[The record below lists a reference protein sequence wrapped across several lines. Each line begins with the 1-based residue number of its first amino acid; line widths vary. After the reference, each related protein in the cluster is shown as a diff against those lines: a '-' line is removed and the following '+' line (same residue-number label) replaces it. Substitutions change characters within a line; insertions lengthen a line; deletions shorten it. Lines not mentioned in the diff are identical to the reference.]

1 MNIRTELRFGT
12 LAAAAV
18 LFAAA
23 QGAAD
28 GHSIKIGLTSSF
40 TGPAAFYGEE
50 QRWGVEMAMEEINAA
65 GGVLGMDLEFAFE
78 DNRCNP
84 TEAVKAVNALITQHE
99 VKAIVGALCSSATLA
114 ALPVVERAEVPLVTS
129 TSTAASITDQIGE
142 GVNRWAFR
150 STIAD
155 DGMASSMIAF
165 LMEEGVNTISII
177 GEDTD
182 YGRGGAEVFAA
193 AAEAHGME
201 ILSTDFVNP
210 TAPEFSAI
218 ITKLKANKPD
228 RLAVYFTSTPLTAF
242 YRQYEIAR
250 LNIPGTGRLNI
261 DHVLTNVLSE
271 EYVSSGGFDGT
282 TSVNPYSPEL
292 ETEAN
297 KEFAARYMDKY
308 GRNPSQISFM
318 AYEVVHLLADA
329 IELGGE
335 PTSAA
340 IRDGLRMVKF
350 DSMMG
355 KTIFFDESHQVRNNA
370 VISGVKD
377 GKLVFVG
384 LSEG

>member
-1 MNIRTELRFGT
+1 MSNRSMLPKGV
-12 LAAAAV
+12 LAFVISLATACQV
-18 LFAAA
+18 
-23 QGAAD
+23 AAD

-40 TGPAAFYGEE
+40 TGPAALYGTE
-50 QRWGVEMAMEEINAA
+50 QRWGVEMAAEEINSA
-65 GGVLGMDLEFAFE
+65 GGVLGMEIEFAFE

-99 VKAIVGALCSSATLA
+99 VKAIIGALCSSATLA
-114 ALPVVERAEVPLVTS
+114 ALPVVKRAEVPLITS

-155 DGMASSMIAF
+155 DGMASSMVSF
-165 LMEEGVNTISII
+165 LKEEGVKSISII

-182 YGRGGAEVFAA
+182 YGRGGAEVFSSAV
-193 AAEAHGME
+193 EAHGIE
-201 ILSTDFVNP
+201 VLSTDFVNP
-210 TAPEFSAI
+210 TSPEFTAI
-218 ITKLKANKPD
+218 ITKLKLNRPD

-242 YRQYEIAR
+242 YRQYETAR

-271 EYVSSGGFDGT
+271 EFVASGGFDGT

-292 ETEAN
+292 DSDAN
-297 KEFAARYMDKY
+297 REFVARFQEKY
-308 GRNPSQISFM
+308 GQNPSQISFM
-318 AYEVVHLLADA
+318 AYEVVHFLAEA
-329 IELGGE
+329 IRQGGE

-340 IRDGLRMVKF
+340 IRDGLRMAKY

-355 KTIFFDESHQVRNNA
+355 KTIFFDESHQVRNYA
-370 VISGVKD
+370 VVSGVKD
-377 GKLVFVG
+377 GKLVFLG